1 VCILACDPRQKI
13 IGSDRDAVGLIA
25 EAHEQRADLL
35 FLPVERLDEN
45 FFTLKT
51 GLAGAIVQKFVQ
63 YGLRLAIV
71 GDVSRHVDESV
82 PFRDFLG
89 ESNRRNDIW
98 GGVANADELQ
108 DRLAHAEPSHP
119 GPAARPS
126 S

>member
-35 FLPVERLDEN
+35 LLPVERLDEN

-82 PFRDFLG
+82 PFRDFLAG
-89 ESNRRNDIW
+89 R
-98 GGVANADELQ
+98 
-108 DRLAHAEPSHP
+108 
-119 GPAARPS
+119 
-126 S
+126 